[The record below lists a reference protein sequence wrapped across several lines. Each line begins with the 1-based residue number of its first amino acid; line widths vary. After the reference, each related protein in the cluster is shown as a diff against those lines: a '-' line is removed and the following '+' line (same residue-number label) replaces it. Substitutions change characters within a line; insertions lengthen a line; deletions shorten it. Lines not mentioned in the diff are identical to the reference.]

1 MVRLLPLPREG
12 GQVSVVVTGKVR
24 GDTDAFRRFIANR
37 EDMLRKIAED
47 AKSKGAIHHRFAIG
61 DGFVL
66 IVDEWES
73 VEAFQQFFQTN
84 SDIPTAMQEGGAQ
97 GEPEFTFAEAVET
110 ADQF

>member
-1 MVRLLPLPREG
+1 M
-12 GQVSVVVTGKVR
+12 SVVVTGKFP
-24 GDTDAFRRFIANR
+24 GDTEAFRRFIANR
-37 EDMLRKIAED
+37 ADLMVKISED
-47 AKSKGAIHHRFAIG
+47 AKTRGAIHHRFAIG

-73 VEAFQQFFQTN
+73 MEAFQGFFMDN
-84 SDIPTAMQEGGAQ
+84 ADIATAMQESGAQ

>member
-1 MVRLLPLPREG
+1 M
-12 GQVSVVVTGKVR
+12 SVVVTGKFV
-24 GDTDAFRRFIANR
+24 GDTDMFRRFI
-37 EDMLRKIAED
+37 EEQPDLMRKISEE
-47 AKSKGAIHHRFAIG
+47 AKTQGAIHHRFAVG

-73 VEAFQQFFQTN
+73 VEAFQQFFQSN
-84 SDIPTAMQEGGAQ
+84 PDIPTAMQQAGAQ